1 MKFACQTFSISRP
14 PSFSPSSAS
23 DSVTAVAWL
32 TPTAGAFSTPPQLL
46 CATDDGL
53 LAHFSSEGVLLG
65 SSSFPSGEANAS
77 ANSSPSYGI
86 MDLNASPSVQGLFA
100 AACSD
105 GALRLLSRGGSAE
118 ERRAETSSSGAAA
131 LCVRWS
137 PDGGAIATGAE
148 DGSVRIFSRSALLRT
163 QLASTG
169 RAIYCLA
176 WGPDG
181 QSLVYSSGRDLIIS
195 PLGAES
201 SSSAGVGAGGLFVL
215 GSTGSAGG
223 MLPSSSSGMSSFNP
237 SAPIS
242 WRAHDAPILC
252 CSWSHVSGRII
263 SGGEDQKYRVW
274 DTSGRQLF
282 VSAPFEH
289 VITSIAWSPC
299 GGHFA
304 VGCFDTL
311 RLCDKQGRGYSRE
324 RIEGEGSLQSLSWN
338 ADGTMVAAGC
348 GNGKLLLCNIL
359 RKVRASQSKDG
370 LEATLT
376 DTTHIS
382 VLLPSAEGGA
392 ITQPANANSASTS
405 VDREELDFRDR
416 VVEFAV
422 GFGHLVVSTPTQCH
436 IYSMQTGFHSP
447 FVFDLR
453 APARLLILSERYFL
467 AAEMGGIAPVV
478 GGPNSISNSVSSVT
492 SAGTAQ
498 LGGTL
503 TAYTY
508 DGRTLCS
515 IRYPTLKV
523 DQLSQA
529 TVSASPD
536 VIAVLDRSL
545 GDGGRTVRLFDVR
558 NGRGLGQNGAYVH
571 SAPVTSLALSMGP
584 LGGLAERKLL
594 VIDAAKELWVVPAL
608 RAGQSSSTPNSSSSP
623 LSSSKSSAGAIR
635 LLGVCDSAAW
645 SEAPSDVL
653 IAIADSRLHT
663 WTCPQGLWIDP
674 DLAQASKIGNSLLT
688 LSPIASSNAPSGFS
702 GNDASS
708 SSDAIAL
715 VSTTGTGGAIASSF
729 GAMPTIE
736 AFTESGRLIVRKGDG
751 SLAHAL
757 VTGAVACS
765 LLYSSAVSARGNE
778 AIRLCRFARSSHLWA
793 ALACLSLGAG
803 RANLDAAEIALAALG
818 AIDKLQF
825 VLHVKR
831 MILPDVRAAELS
843 LFRRN
848 PDEGE
853 AILLSF
859 SPPLIYRAVK
869 LNIHAARWT
878 RALEIA
884 QSRKEHIDTVLALR
898 QQHLAALGGL
908 QETLPQ
914 FISAFAAHKEPLN
927 WPAIKARNHNEKA
940 REAQLASQTSNMSAN
955 MLVPSLQLGGGGKV
969 DDETGGFLG

>member
-1 MKFACQTFSISRP
+1 MKLETKTFSISRP
-14 PSFSPSSAS
+14 ASFTPSSSS
-23 DSVTAVAWL
+23 DSVSAIAWL
-32 TPTAGAFSTPPQLL
+32 TPTAGAYSSPSQLL

-53 LAHFSSEGVLLG
+53 LAHFTSDGEILG
-65 SSSFPSGEANAS
+65 STSFPSNEGQ
-77 ANSSPSYGI
+77 SSVNIPPSYGI
-86 MDLNASPSVQGLFA
+86 MDLHASPSMQGLFA

-105 GALRLLSRGGSAE
+105 GALRLLSRGGSVE
-118 ERRAETSSSGAAA
+118 ERRSETSSAGAAA

-163 QLASTG
+163 QLANTG

-181 QSLVYSSGRDLIIS
+181 QSLVYSSGKDLTIS

-201 SSSAGVGAGGLFVL
+201 SSSSNTSSGGSGGLFVL
-215 GSTGSAGG
+215 GATGGQGG
-223 MLPSSSSGMSSFNP
+223 MLPSSNTSQSSFSP

-252 CSWSHVSGRII
+252 CSWSHVSGRIV

-274 DTSGRQLF
+274 DTTGRQLF
-282 VSAPFEH
+282 VSSPFEH
-289 VITSIAWSPC
+289 VVTSVAWSPC

-324 RIEGEGSLQSLSWN
+324 RIEGEGSVQCLSWS

-348 GNGKLLLCNIL
+348 GNGKLLLCNLL

-370 LEATLT
+370 LEATQT
-376 DTTHIS
+376 DMTHIS
-382 VLLPSAEGGA
+382 VLLPSAEGSN
-392 ITQPANANSASTS
+392 TQPSGPNAAS

-436 IYSMQTGFHSP
+436 IFSLQTGFHSP
-447 FVFDLR
+447 LVFDLR
-453 APARLLILSERYFL
+453 APARLIILSERYFL
-467 AAEMGGIAPVV
+467 AAEMGGLAPVA
-478 GGPNSISNSVSSVT
+478 GGTNLAPSLVSSAVAP
-492 SAGTAQ
+492 AGTAQ
-498 LGGTL
+498 IGGTL

-523 DQLSQA
+523 DLLSHS

-545 GDGGRTVRLFDVR
+545 GDGGRTIRLFDVR
-558 NGRGLGQNGAYVH
+558 NGRGIGQNGSFVH
-571 SAPVTSLALSMGP
+571 SSPISFLALSMGP
-584 LGGLAERKLL
+584 LGGMAERKLL
-594 VIDAAKELWVVPAL
+594 LIDAAKELWIVPIL
-608 RAGQSSSTPNSSSSP
+608 RASQATIQTNSST
-623 LSSSKSSAGAIR
+623 LFSSKATSGAIR

-645 SEAPSDVL
+645 SEAPSDAL

-663 WTCPQGLWIDP
+663 WTCPQGFWIDP
-674 DLAQASKIGNSLLT
+674 DLAQASKLGNSLFN
-688 LSPIASSNAPSGFS
+688 LSSTISAISPSNFTS
-702 GNDASS
+702 NDSFS
-708 SSDAIAL
+708 SSDAVAL
-715 VSTTGTGGAIASSF
+715 VSTTGTGGGVAASF
-729 GAMPTIE
+729 GAIPIIE
-736 AFTESGRLIVRKGDG
+736 AFTEGGRLVVRKGDG

-757 VTGAVACS
+757 VTGAVACP
-765 LLYSSAVSARGNE
+765 LLYACTVSNRWNE
-778 AIRLCRFARSSHLWA
+778 AIRLCRFARSAHLWA
-793 ALACLSLGAG
+793 ALACLSLGTG

-831 MILPDVRAAELS
+831 MILPEVRAAELS

-853 AILLSF
+853 SILLSYN
-859 SPPLIYRAVK
+859 PPLIYRAVK

-878 RALEIA
+878 RALDIA
-884 QSRKEHIDTVLALR
+884 QSRKEHVDTVLILR
-898 QQHLAALGGL
+898 QRHLAALGGL

-914 FISAFAAHKEPLN
+914 FVSANAAQKETLN
-927 WPAIKARNHNEKA
+927 WSVIKARNHNEKA
-940 REAQLASQTSNMSAN
+940 RESQMSAQMAAQSTSGN
-955 MLVPSLQLGGGGKV
+955 VQSLQLTSGGKV
-969 DDETGGFLG
+969 EDEFLG

>member
-1 MKFACQTFSISRP
+1 MKLHCETFSVTRP
-14 PSFSPSSAS
+14 PSFTPSSSS

-32 TPTAGAFSTPPQLL
+32 TPTAGAYSAPPQLL

-53 LAHFSSEGVLLG
+53 LAQFTSEGVMLG
-65 SSSFPSGEANAS
+65 SSSFPSSDAQPA
-77 ANSSPSYGI
+77 ANSPPSYGI
-86 MDLNASPSVQGLFA
+86 MDLHASPSVHGLFA

-105 GALRLLSRGGSAE
+105 GALRLLTRGGSAE

-169 RAIYCLA
+169 RATYCLA

-181 QSLVYSSGRDLIIS
+181 QSLVYSSGRDLTIS

-201 SSSAGVGAGGLFVL
+201 SSSASSAGGAGGLFVL
-215 GSTGSAGG
+215 GATGGAGG
-223 MLPSSSSGMSSFNP
+223 MVPSSANSGLSSH

-252 CSWSHVSGRII
+252 CSWSHVSGRIV

-289 VITSIAWSPC
+289 VVTSIAWSPC

-324 RIEGEGSLQSLSWN
+324 RIEGEGSLQGLSWS

-348 GNGKLLLCNIL
+348 GNGKLLMCNLL

-392 ITQPANANSASTS
+392 TAQSAGANPASSS

-436 IYSMQTGFHSP
+436 VFSMQTGFHSP

-467 AAEMGGIAPVV
+467 AAEMGGIAPVA
-478 GGPNSISNSVSSVT
+478 GGPNAVSNAVT
-492 SAGTAQ
+492 STVASTGTAQ

-523 DQLSQA
+523 DQLSQS

-545 GDGGRTVRLFDVR
+545 GDGGRTIRLFDVR
-558 NGRGLGQNGAYVH
+558 NGRGLGQSGAYVH
-571 SAPVTSLALSMGP
+571 SAPVSFLALSMGP

-594 VIDAAKELWVVPAL
+594 VIDAAKELWVVQAL
-608 RAGQSSSTPNSSSSP
+608 RAGQVSSNPSSSISSFTTSSSSS
-623 LSSSKSSAGAIR
+623 SSSKSISGAIR

-645 SEAPSDVL
+645 SEAPSDAL

-688 LSPIASSNAPSGFS
+688 LSSTMSSNVPSGFAA
-702 GNDASS
+702 NDAS

-715 VSTTGTGGAIASSF
+715 VSTSGTGGGVAASF

-736 AFTESGRLIVRKGDG
+736 AFTEGGRLVVRKGDG

-757 VTGAVACS
+757 VTGAVACP
-765 LLYSSAVSARGNE
+765 LLYACTVSARWNE

-831 MILPDVRAAELS
+831 MILPEVRAAELA

-859 SPPLIYRAVK
+859 NPPLTYRAVK
-869 LNIHAARWT
+869 LNIHAARWV
-878 RALEIA
+878 RALAIA
-884 QSRKEHIDTVLALR
+884 QSRKEHVDTVLVLR

-914 FISAFAAHKEPLN
+914 FLSAFAAQKEPLS

-940 REAQLASQTSNMSAN
+940 REAQIASQAP
-955 MLVPSLQLGGGGKV
+955 VVHAVQLGGGGKA
-969 DDETGGFLG
+969 DDEFLG